1 MWDSGAVFFSDSSH
15 LTSHVRKRGFDLE
28 RVVVRIR
35 KVGEKAAFSMP
46 EYQTEGASGM
56 DVRACL
62 GSPTVINPGE
72 IRFIPTGLSIS
83 LPPGYEA
90 QIRPRSGLAF
100 RHGVGMVNA
109 PGTIDSDYRGEI
121 GVILV
126 NWGKEPFWVR
136 HGDRI
141 AQMVISSVCR
151 AELVVVEEEL
161 DATPRGA
168 GGFGHTGTR

>member
-1 MWDSGAVFFSDSSH
+1 
-15 LTSHVRKRGFDLE
+15 
-28 RVVVRIR
+28 
-35 KVGEKAAFSMP
+35 VGENRAFSMP

-62 GSPTVINPGE
+62 EGPTVIHPGE

-100 RHGVGMVNA
+100 RHGVGMVNS

-121 GVILV
+121 GVLLI
-126 NWGKEPFWVR
+126 NWGKEPFCVR

-141 AQMVISSVCR
+141 AQMVIASVCR
-151 AELVVVEEEL
+151 AELLMVEEEL
-161 DATPRGA
+161 DETPRGV
-168 GGFGHTGTR
+168 GGFGHTGIL